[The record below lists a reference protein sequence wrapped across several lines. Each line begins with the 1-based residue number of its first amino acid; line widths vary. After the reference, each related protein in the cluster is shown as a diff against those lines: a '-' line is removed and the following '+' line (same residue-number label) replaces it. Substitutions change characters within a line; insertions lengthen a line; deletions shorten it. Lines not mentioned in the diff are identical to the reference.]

1 MKQQYTYTY
10 DNALDTF
17 FVTELDTDR
26 LLLKCENEIVA
37 IQFIA
42 DLLTGLIDA
51 GKLDETLDMTATKGE
66 VE

>member
-10 DNALDTF
+10 DNALGAF
-17 FVTELDTDR
+17 SVMEVDTDR
-26 LLLKCENEIVA
+26 TLLKCENEIVA

-51 GKLDETLDMTATKGE
+51 GKFEETLDMTASKEG